1 MYSVMNALS
10 GYTYFYKSKDITSY
24 FLYLFLKS
32 SKVFSVSLRLQ
43 KLGPIF
49 EKLGH
54 AFERLSRVF

>member
-1 MYSVMNALS
+1 MNALS
-10 GYTYFYKSKDITSY
+10 DYTYFYKSKDIISY
-24 FLYLFLKS
+24 FLCLFLKS

-43 KLGPIF
+43 KLGRIF